1 MARRRGDGGPAQR
14 MAGTGVKL
22 ERPDVKYKTSFI
34 AAVQEFQA
42 SQTGG
47 RDILKLDPNSL
58 ENDFSSYVQG
68 ELRLDDPA
76 HLEPGKVLQSEFWL
90 VNDLEFFGRIAL
102 RHGLNDFL
110 KGFGG
115 HIGYEIRPSR
125 QRQGLGTFMLKL
137 VLEKAREIKLERV
150 LITCDVE
157 NLGSRG
163 VIEANG
169 GELEGEFQLDWYEKP
184 IHRYWINLMSNG

>member
-1 MARRRGDGGPAQR
+1 
-14 MAGTGVKL
+14 MAGKTVKL

-34 AAVQEFQA
+34 AAVHEFQA

-47 RDILKLDPNSL
+47 RNILQLNPDSL

-102 RHGLNDFL
+102 RHELNDFL

-137 VLEKAREIKLERV
+137 VLEKAQTIGLERV

-169 GELEGEFQLDWYEKP
+169 GQLEGEFQLDWYEKP
-184 IHRYWINLMSNG
+184 IRRYWINLESNQ

>member
-1 MARRRGDGGPAQR
+1 

-34 AAVQEFQA
+34 AAILEFQA
-42 SQTGG
+42 TNSGG
-47 RDILKLDPNSL
+47 QDFLKLDPVNL

-102 RHGLNDFL
+102 RHELNDFL

-137 VLEKAREIKLERV
+137 VLEKARTIGLERV

-157 NLGSRG
+157 NLGSCG

-169 GELEGEFQLDWYEKP
+169 GQLEGEFQLDWYEQP
-184 IHRYWINLMSNG
+184 IRRYWINLKP

>member
-1 MARRRGDGGPAQR
+1 MR
-14 MAGTGVKL
+14 L
-22 ERPDVKYKTSFI
+22 ERPDVRFKTSFI

-47 RDILKLDPNSL
+47 SDILRLNLSNL

-102 RHGLNDFL
+102 RHELNDFL

-137 VLEKAREIKLERV
+137 VLEKARTIGLERV
-150 LITCDVE
+150 LLTCDVE
-157 NLGSRG
+157 NLGSRR

-169 GELEGEFQLDWYEKP
+169 GELEGEFQLDFYDKL
-184 IHRYWINLMSNG
+184 IRRYWINLES

>member
-1 MARRRGDGGPAQR
+1 

-22 ERPDVKYKTSFI
+22 ERPNVKYKTSFI
-34 AAVQEFQA
+34 AAVHEFQA

-137 VLEKAREIKLERV
+137 VLEKARTIGLKRV

-169 GELEGEFQLDWYEKP
+169 GELEGEFKLDWYDKP
-184 IHRYWINLMSNG
+184 IRRYWIKLEP